1 MGEAKEVEPGRRE
14 NPKHHTK
21 PGNPLGCKAKDNKE
35 GLPQPLH
42 LQNGVFRSD
51 TIKQIVN

>member
-1 MGEAKEVEPGRRE
+1 MGEAKKVEPGRRE

-21 PGNPLGCKAKDNKE
+21 PGNTLGCKAKYNKE
-35 GLPQPLH
+35 CLPQPLH